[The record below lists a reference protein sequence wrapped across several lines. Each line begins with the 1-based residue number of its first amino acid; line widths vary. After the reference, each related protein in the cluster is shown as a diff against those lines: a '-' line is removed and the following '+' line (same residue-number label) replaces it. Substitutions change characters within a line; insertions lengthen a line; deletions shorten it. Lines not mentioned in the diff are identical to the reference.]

1 MMAVSLIRAFLRD
14 HRRLALFVILCALFV
29 KAFVPTG
36 YMFGS
41 QARTFTVEFCAEGGA
56 SALSKQIVVHSQ
68 SPLGTPAGDHGK
80 SDGGCAFSALSMAG
94 LAGADTLQLA
104 AAIAFILVLG
114 FAAHSLPL
122 TAAPSHIRP
131 PLRGPP
137 VSGLTFSF

>member
-1 MMAVSLIRAFLRD
+1 MVAVSLIRAFLRD

-56 SALSKQIVVHSQ
+56 SALSKQIVIPSKG
-68 SPLGTPAGDHGK
+68 PMDTPVGDHGK

-94 LAGADTLQLA
+94 LAGADAIQLA
-104 AAIAFILVLG
+104 AAVAFILVLG
-114 FAAHSLPL
+114 FAALSLPL
-122 TAAPSHIRP
+122 TAAPAHIRP

-137 VSGLTFSF
+137 SLA